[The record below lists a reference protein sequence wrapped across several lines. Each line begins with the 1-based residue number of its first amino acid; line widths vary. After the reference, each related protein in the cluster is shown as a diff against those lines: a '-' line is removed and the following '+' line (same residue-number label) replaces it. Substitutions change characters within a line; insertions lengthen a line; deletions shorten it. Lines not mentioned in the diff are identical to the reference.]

1 MKAVD
6 ARRLMPLGIDE
17 GLELAYTAIKS
28 AAKQGQD
35 RVTLDGAFWGKP
47 PDEYAGKGW
56 TQAVSVLVQDGFK
69 VDYDSKIFV
78 TRITW

>member
-28 AAKQGQD
+28 AAKAGQD
-35 RVTLDGAFWGKP
+35 RVTLDGDFWGKP
-47 PDEYAGKGW
+47 ENEYQGKGW

-69 VDYDSKIFV
+69 VDFDSKIFV
-78 TRITW
+78 TRISW